1 MSQEVSLIKSLG
13 SSIPVIHPTAF
24 VSEAAYVVGNVEIG
38 EGSSVWP
45 GAVVRGDM
53 GKVTIGRYTNIQDNS
68 IVHGDAN
75 VFIGDSVVI
84 AHRVLCHGMEIGD
97 GCLIGNGA
105 IVNDGVKIGK
115 NTIIGSGAMVVENM
129 EIPSGSIV
137 MGIPARVRGEVQQKH
152 LDLQKWLVGV
162 YSDNAQRYKSDGN
175 LE

>member
-1 MSQEVSLIKSLG
+1 MIKSLG
-13 SSIPVIHPTAF
+13 SSTPIIHPTAF

-53 GKVTIGRYTNIQDNS
+53 GKVTIGKHTNIQDNS
-68 IVHGDAN
+68 IVHGDAD

-84 AHRVLCHGMEIGD
+84 AHRVVCHGKEIGD
-97 GCLIGNGA
+97 GCLLGNGS
-105 IVNDGVKIGK
+105 IINDGVKMGK

-129 EIPSGSIV
+129 EIPDGSII
-137 MGIPARVRGEVQQKH
+137 MGIPGRIRGEVQQKH

-162 YSDNAQRYKSDGN
+162 YSENAQRYKLDGN

>member
-1 MSQEVSLIKSLG
+1 MIKSLG
-13 SSIPVIHPTAF
+13 SCIPIIHPTAF

-53 GKVTIGRYTNIQDNS
+53 GKVTIGRNTNIQDNS

-137 MGIPARVRGEVQQKH
+137 MGIPARIRGEVQQKH
-152 LDLQKWLVGV
+152 LDLQVELADI
-162 YSDNAQRYKSDGN
+162 YSNQAKRYKKEGT

>member
-1 MSQEVSLIKSLG
+1 MIKSLG
-13 SSIPVIHPTAF
+13 SSTPIIHPTAF

-53 GKVTIGRYTNIQDNS
+53 GKVTIGKHTNIQDNS
-68 IVHGDAN
+68 IVHGDAD

-84 AHRVLCHGMEIGD
+84 AHRVVCHGKEIGD
-97 GCLIGNGA
+97 GCLLGNGS
-105 IVNDGVKIGK
+105 IINDGVKIGN

-129 EIPSGSIV
+129 EIPDGSII
-137 MGIPARVRGEVQQKH
+137 MGIPGRVRGEVQQKH

-162 YSDNAQRYKSDGN
+162 YSENAQRYKLDGN

>member
-1 MSQEVSLIKSLG
+1 MIKSLG
-13 SSIPVIHPTAF
+13 SSTPIIHPTAF

-53 GKVTIGRYTNIQDNS
+53 GKVTIGKHTNIQDNS
-68 IVHGDAN
+68 IVHGDAD

-84 AHRVLCHGMEIGD
+84 AHRVVCHGKEIGD
-97 GCLIGNGA
+97 GCLLGNGS
-105 IVNDGVKIGK
+105 IINDGVKMGK
-115 NTIIGSGAMVVENM
+115 NAIIGSGAMVVENM
-129 EIPSGSIV
+129 EIPDGSII
-137 MGIPARVRGEVQQKH
+137 MGIPGRIRGEVQQKH

-162 YSDNAQRYKSDGN
+162 YSENAQRYKLDGN

>member
-1 MSQEVSLIKSLG
+1 MIKSLG
-13 SSIPVIHPTAF
+13 SSTPIIHPTAF

-53 GKVTIGRYTNIQDNS
+53 GKVTIGKHTNIQDNS
-68 IVHGDAN
+68 IVHGDAD

-84 AHRVLCHGMEIGD
+84 AHRVVCHGKEIGD
-97 GCLIGNGA
+97 GCLLGNGS
-105 IVNDGVKIGK
+105 IINDGVKIGK

-129 EIPSGSIV
+129 EVPDGSII
-137 MGIPARVRGEVQQKH
+137 MGIPGRIRGEVQQKH

-162 YSDNAQRYKSDGN
+162 YSENAQRYKLDGN

>member
-1 MSQEVSLIKSLG
+1 MIKSLG
-13 SSIPVIHPTAF
+13 SSTPIIHPTAF

-53 GKVTIGRYTNIQDNS
+53 GKVTIGKHTNIQDNS
-68 IVHGDAN
+68 IVHGDAD

-84 AHRVLCHGMEIGD
+84 AHRVVCHGKEIGD
-97 GCLIGNGA
+97 GCLLGNGS
-105 IVNDGVKIGK
+105 IINDGVKMGK

-129 EIPSGSIV
+129 EIPAGSII
-137 MGIPARVRGEVQQKH
+137 MGIPGRIRGEVQQKH

-162 YSDNAQRYKSDGN
+162 YSENAQRYKLDGN

>member
-1 MSQEVSLIKSLG
+1 MIKSLG

-53 GKVTIGRYTNIQDNS
+53 GKVTIGKHTNIQDNS

-137 MGIPARVRGEVQQKH
+137 MGIPARIRGEVQQKH

-162 YSDNAQRYKSDGN
+162 YSDNAQRYKAGGN

>member
-1 MSQEVSLIKSLG
+1 MIKSLG
-13 SSIPVIHPTAF
+13 SSTPIIHPTAF

-38 EGSSVWP
+38 EGSSVWT

-53 GKVTIGRYTNIQDNS
+53 GKVIIGKHTNIQDNS
-68 IVHGDAN
+68 IVHGDAD

-84 AHRVLCHGMEIGD
+84 AHRVVCHGKEIGD
-97 GCLIGNGA
+97 GCLLGNGS
-105 IVNDGVKIGK
+105 IINDGVKMGK

-129 EIPSGSIV
+129 EIPAGSII
-137 MGIPARVRGEVQQKH
+137 MGIPGRIRGEVQQKH

-162 YSDNAQRYKSDGN
+162 YSENAQRDKLDGN

>member
-1 MSQEVSLIKSLG
+1 MIKSLG
-13 SSIPVIHPTAF
+13 SSIPIIHPTAF

-53 GKVTIGRYTNIQDNS
+53 GKVIIGKHTNIQDNS
-68 IVHGDAN
+68 IVHGDAD

-84 AHRVLCHGMEIGD
+84 AHRVVCHGKEIGD
-97 GCLIGNGA
+97 GCLLGNGS
-105 IVNDGVKIGK
+105 IINDGVKMGK

-129 EIPSGSIV
+129 EIPDGSII
-137 MGIPARVRGEVQQKH
+137 MGIPGRIRGQVQQKH

-162 YSDNAQRYKSDGN
+162 YSENAQRYKLDGN

>member
-1 MSQEVSLIKSLG
+1 MIKSLG
-13 SSIPVIHPTAF
+13 SSTPIIHPTAF

-45 GAVVRGDM
+45 GAVVWGDI
-53 GKVTIGRYTNIQDNS
+53 GKVIIGKHTNIQDNS
-68 IVHGDAN
+68 IVHGDAD

-84 AHRVLCHGMEIGD
+84 AHRVVCHGKEIGD
-97 GCLIGNGA
+97 GCLLGNGS
-105 IVNDGVKIGK
+105 IINDGVKMGK

-129 EIPSGSIV
+129 EIPDGSII
-137 MGIPARVRGEVQQKH
+137 MGIPGRIRGEVQQKH

-162 YSDNAQRYKSDGN
+162 YSENAQRYKSDGN

>member
-1 MSQEVSLIKSLG
+1 MIKSLG
-13 SSIPVIHPTAF
+13 SSTPIIHPTAF

-53 GKVTIGRYTNIQDNS
+53 GKVIIGKHTNIQDNS
-68 IVHGDAN
+68 IVHGDAD

-84 AHRVLCHGMEIGD
+84 AHRVVCHGKEIGD
-97 GCLIGNGA
+97 GCLLGNGS
-105 IVNDGVKIGK
+105 IINDGVKMGK
-115 NTIIGSGAMVVENM
+115 NAIIGSGAMVVENM
-129 EIPSGSIV
+129 EIPDGSII
-137 MGIPARVRGEVQQKH
+137 MGIPGRIRGEVQQKH

-162 YSDNAQRYKSDGN
+162 YSENAQRYKLDGN

>member
-1 MSQEVSLIKSLG
+1 MIKSLG
-13 SSIPVIHPTAF
+13 SSTPIIHPTAF

-38 EGSSVWP
+38 EGSSGWP

-53 GKVTIGRYTNIQDNS
+53 GKVIIGKHTNILDNS
-68 IVHGDAN
+68 IVHGDAD

-84 AHRVLCHGMEIGD
+84 AHRVVCHGKEIGD
-97 GCLIGNGA
+97 GCLLGNGS
-105 IVNDGVKIGK
+105 IINDGVKMGK

-129 EIPSGSIV
+129 EIPDGSII
-137 MGIPARVRGEVQQKH
+137 MGIPGRIRGEVQQKH

-162 YSDNAQRYKSDGN
+162 YSENAQRYKLDGN

>member
-1 MSQEVSLIKSLG
+1 MIKSLG
-13 SSIPVIHPTAF
+13 SSTPIIHPTAF

-53 GKVTIGRYTNIQDNS
+53 GKVIIGKHTNIQDNS
-68 IVHGDAN
+68 IVHGDAD

-84 AHRVLCHGMEIGD
+84 AHRVVCHGKEIGD
-97 GCLIGNGA
+97 GCLLGNGS
-105 IVNDGVKIGK
+105 IINDGVKMGK

-129 EIPSGSIV
+129 EIPAGSII
-137 MGIPARVRGEVQQKH
+137 MGIPGRIRAEVQQKH

-162 YSDNAQRYKSDGN
+162 YSENAQRYKLDGN

>member
-1 MSQEVSLIKSLG
+1 MIKSLG
-13 SSIPVIHPTAF
+13 SSTPIIHPTAF

-53 GKVTIGRYTNIQDNS
+53 GKVTIGKHTNIQDNS
-68 IVHGDAN
+68 IVHGDAD

-84 AHRVLCHGMEIGD
+84 AHRVVCHGKEIGD
-97 GCLIGNGA
+97 GCLLGNGS
-105 IVNDGVKIGK
+105 IINDGVKIGN

-129 EIPSGSIV
+129 EIPAGSII
-137 MGIPARVRGEVQQKH
+137 MGIPGRIRGEVQQKH
-152 LDLQKWLVGV
+152 LDLQKWLVEV
-162 YSDNAQRYKSDGN
+162 YSENAQRYKSDGN

>member
-1 MSQEVSLIKSLG
+1 MIKNFNNIEPHLG
-13 SSIPVIHPTAF
+13 LNVY
-24 VSEAAYVVGNVEIG
+24 VSET
-38 EGSSVWP
+38 SSVIGDVNLGDEVNIWF
-45 GAVVRGDM
+45 GAVLRGDM
-53 GKVTIGRYTNIQDNS
+53 HYIKVGSRTNIQDNS

-105 IVNDGVKIGK
+105 IVNDGVKIGN

-137 MGIPARVRGEVQQKH
+137 MGIPARIRGEVQQKH

-162 YSDNAQRYKSDGN
+162 YSENAQRYKSDGN

>member
-1 MSQEVSLIKSLG
+1 MIKSLG
-13 SSIPVIHPTAF
+13 SSTPIIHPTAF

-53 GKVTIGRYTNIQDNS
+53 GKVIIGKHTNIQDNS
-68 IVHGDAN
+68 IVHGDAD

-84 AHRVLCHGMEIGD
+84 AHRVVCHGKEIGD
-97 GCLIGNGA
+97 GCLLGNGS
-105 IVNDGVKIGK
+105 IINDGVKMGK

-129 EIPSGSIV
+129 EIPDGSII
-137 MGIPARVRGEVQQKH
+137 MGIPGRIRGQVQQKH

-162 YSDNAQRYKSDGN
+162 YSENAQRYKLDGN

>member
-1 MSQEVSLIKSLG
+1 MIKSLG
-13 SSIPVIHPTAF
+13 SSTPIIHPTAF

-53 GKVTIGRYTNIQDNS
+53 GKVIIGKHTNIQDNS
-68 IVHGDAN
+68 IVHGDAD

-84 AHRVLCHGMEIGD
+84 AHRVVCHGKEIGD
-97 GCLIGNGA
+97 GCLLGNGS
-105 IVNDGVKIGK
+105 IINDGVKMGK

-129 EIPSGSIV
+129 EIPDGSIIR
-137 MGIPARVRGEVQQKH
+137 GIPGRIRGEVQQKH

-162 YSDNAQRYKSDGN
+162 YSENAQRYKLDGN

>member
-1 MSQEVSLIKSLG
+1 MIKSLG
-13 SSIPVIHPTAF
+13 SSTPIIHPTAF

-53 GKVTIGRYTNIQDNS
+53 GKVTIGKHTNIQDNS
-68 IVHGDAN
+68 IVHGDAD

-84 AHRVLCHGMEIGD
+84 AHRVVCHGKEIGD
-97 GCLIGNGA
+97 GCLLGNGS
-105 IVNDGVKIGK
+105 IINDVVKIGN

-129 EIPSGSIV
+129 EVPDGSII
-137 MGIPARVRGEVQQKH
+137 MGIPGRIRGEVQQKH

-162 YSDNAQRYKSDGN
+162 YSENAQRYKLDGN

>member
-53 GKVTIGRYTNIQDNS
+53 GKVTIGKHTNIQDNS

-137 MGIPARVRGEVQQKH
+137 MGIPARIRGEVQQKH
-152 LDLQKWLVGV
+152 LDLQKWLVGF
-162 YSDNAQRYKSDGN
+162 YSENAQRYKSDGN